1 MSTIAETIFPNST
14 LPKWD
19 AIRCF
24 ELFMVHRDRK
34 PTLQERDEFANQV
47 LHKVCLSVAQHGL
60 LRVLDAGSGADEVVN
75 RITEFICSRVD
86 RFNLRKPW
94 GSLSPD
100 EGSRAMISSFNT
112 AIYRKMAEE
121 IESTKRDR
129 KQKMAN
135 PNDAAEALDSI
146 PAPAGNIGPEFERL
160 AEKLSDE
167 ETLEVLLRSYPFN
180 DILMGESILLQ
191 QQSALLTRGE
201 LLGFDELDES
211 LQAKCT
217 PEAHALV
224 TTRLTRFVHDY
235 AANLN

>member
-1 MSTIAETIFPNST
+1 MGTIAEEIFPNSN

-19 AIRCF
+19 AVRCF

-34 PTLQERDEFANQV
+34 PTLQERNEFANQV

-112 AIYRKMAEE
+112 AIYRKFVEE

-146 PAPAGNIGPEFERL
+146 PAPARNIGPEMEKL
-160 AEKLSDE
+160 AETLSSE
-167 ETLEVLLRSYPFN
+167 EAMEVILRSYPFD
-180 DILMGESILLQ
+180 DILSGESIALA
-191 QQSALLTRGE
+191 QQSALLSRGE
-201 LLGFDELDES
+201 LLRFDELDAS
-211 LQAKCT
+211 LQGKST
-217 PEAHALV
+217 EEAHSLV
-224 TTRLTRFVHDY
+224 TSRLTRFVRAY
-235 AANLN
+235 ASDLN